1 MKTSNA
7 QRHEKIQV
15 GYVKRAMDI
24 AADVITCP
32 GGLGDSEYPA
42 LEIQLKEFKS
52 PYVLRLTLP
61 AVVYKALSE
70 QMDPLLLYD
79 AIASAVNNACA
90 AVGADECLVRG
101 KQLEGNIVRGAT
113 SRHSHTKVSLGIAF
127 RLLPCRG
134 RGNQ

>member
-1 MKTSNA
+1 MRTPNA
-7 QRHEKIQV
+7 QRHEEVQV
-15 GYVKRAMDI
+15 GYVKGTMDI

-32 GGLGDSEYPA
+32 GGLGDTEYPA

-61 AVVYKALSE
+61 AIVYKALSE

-90 AVGADECLVRG
+90 AVGTDDKVSFE
-101 KQLEGNIVRGAT
+101 ENT
-113 SRHSHTKVSLGIAF
+113 SRATLCEVLRADNPIPKS
-127 RLLPCRG
+127 RLA
-134 RGNQ
+134 

>member
-90 AVGADECLVRG
+90 AVGADDNASFEENSSR
-101 KQLEGNIVRGAT
+101 AT
-113 SRHSHTKVSLGIAF
+113 LCEVLRAGIPIPKSRLA
-127 RLLPCRG
+127 
-134 RGNQ
+134 